1 MGEQRDI
8 ASLTDS
14 GLPLRV
20 REVATRLLHATES
33 ELSDRIQLML
43 RHLETH
49 LFKQAER
56 ARSPADQVE
65 LLKAVQTVKTQGGQ
79 FQPAYFKQL
88 ESQLAQLR
96 SNPSLHVDSL
106 RGKAL
111 PSSQWTVHD
120 AVPEKETAAAQLR
133 DLAAPLEG
141 AANLSLYLLGQR
153 FGVLAG
159 SPALSPTQI
168 CLGPRTLIQLAGDV
182 AQGLFK
188 ERVSPASV
196 QSHFAQE
203 VLGDYAGFIERI
215 NELLDDA
222 GVLPGLTYVPTRPT
236 KASKTTP
243 PSSDATPPE
252 EEVATASHHAGAAS
266 PTGRQQGAQHAASG
280 AAASHQPA
288 GHNAGQPGPTQGH
301 HGQPQG
307 QTGGASPT
315 PSWGRDDVTN
325 WLEQP
330 DLTPLVSQPP
340 QADFRYLQQ
349 LLTAQRIAGKL
360 PPRPTPPPG
369 AEIDTAEVDRLLHEI
384 QSQPPSDANQTRSIH
399 GLRES
404 LLQRARAEHGPQANL
419 GREDADTFEILSIL
433 YAEVAREVRAG
444 SSVHGLLE
452 RLQLPVLRLALKDRG
467 FFEETA
473 HPGRQLL
480 NTIAESDASAYGD
493 HAIDPYFEIA
503 MRKAVERME
512 DNFHGQP
519 EVLAEVNDELQSQ
532 FRQQVKRSQSNEKRL
547 VEAARG
553 RERMALAKQ
562 TATDALQSLM
572 DQQKPPR
579 SIEVLMRRAWLDAMT
594 LTALRHGETSP
605 AWQKQ
610 LDTTR
615 QILETVTAPEPV
627 QSPELAKDI
636 DTAMRQV
643 GYHETEANAL
653 SRHLSRSNSAPREDD
668 EPTATEISARIKAHT
683 RLGEEDVESR
693 EEKIERAK
701 LPTRTPAEEECYR
714 HLRTLPFGCW
724 IDFIQNQQG
733 EAERRR
739 LSWYSTVT
747 DRALFVNR
755 RGQRVAEM
763 HMDALSRL
771 MAQGQLRVV
780 ERHQLRLIDRAF
792 RSTVEMLRN
801 TLRGNDD
808 RKQEQWTAPA
818 T

>member
-8 ASLTDS
+8 VSLADS
-14 GLPLRV
+14 GLPPRV
-20 REVATRLLHATES
+20 RDVATRLLQATET
-33 ELSDRIQLML
+33 ELGDRFQLML
-43 RHLETH
+43 THLESH

-56 ARSPADQVE
+56 ARSPSDQVE
-65 LLKAVQTVKTQGGQ
+65 LLKAVQTLKTQSAQ
-79 FQPAYFKQL
+79 FQPAYFKLL
-88 ESQLAQLR
+88 ETRLGQLR
-96 SNPSLHVDSL
+96 NNRTLHVDNL

-111 PSSQWTVHD
+111 PSSQWTVDD
-120 AVPEKETAAAQLR
+120 AVPGTETAAAQLR

-153 FGVLAG
+153 FGVLSG
-159 SPALSPTQI
+159 SPALSPAQI
-168 CLGPRTLIQLAGDV
+168 CLGPRTLIQLAGEV

-215 NELLDDA
+215 NALLDDA

-236 KASKTTP
+236 KASKTPTT
-243 PSSDATPPE
+243 AH
-252 EEVATASHHAGAAS
+252 TASSADQEASASTHDGRGAAPGS
-266 PTGRQQGAQHAASG
+266 ARSTEAPGAHARTSASSGHAQHPMQQGDSAR
-280 AAASHQPA
+280 
-288 GHNAGQPGPTQGH
+288 NV
-301 HGQPQG
+301 
-307 QTGGASPT
+307 GASPT
-315 PSWGRDDVTN
+315 PSWGRDDVTS

-330 DLTPLVSQPP
+330 DLGPLVPQAP

-349 LLTAQRIAGKL
+349 LLTAHRIAGKL
-360 PPRPTPPPG
+360 PPRPSTPPGSELDG
-369 AEIDTAEVDRLLHEI
+369 AALDRFLREI
-384 QSQPPSDANQTRSIH
+384 QSEPHANANQARSVH

-404 LLQRARAEHGPQANL
+404 LLQRARAEHGPQAGL

-452 RLQLPVLRLALKDRG
+452 RLQLPVLRLALKDRS
-467 FFEETA
+467 FFEQTA

-512 DNFHGQP
+512 DDVDGKP
-519 EVLAEVNDELQSQ
+519 ETLAEVNDELQSQ
-532 FRQQVKRSQSNEKRL
+532 FRQQVKRSQTSEKRL

-553 RERMALAKQ
+553 RERMALAKH
-562 TATDALQSLM
+562 TATTALQALM
-572 DQQKPPR
+572 DDAKPAR
-579 SIEVLMRRAWLDAMT
+579 AVEVLMRRAWLDAMT
-594 LTALRHGETSP
+594 LTALRHGEASP

-615 QILETVTAPEPV
+615 KILDTVTAPEPV
-627 QSPELAKDI
+627 QSPELAKEI
-636 DTAMRQV
+636 DAAMRQV
-643 GYHETEANAL
+643 GYHATEAGAL
-653 SRHLSRSNSAPREDD
+653 SRHLSRSSTAPRDDD
-668 EPTATEISARIKAHT
+668 EPTATEISAQIKAHA

-693 EEKIERAK
+693 QEKIERAK
-701 LPTRTPAEEECYR
+701 LPPRTPAEEECYR

-763 HMDALSRL
+763 HMDALARL

-792 RSTVEMLRN
+792 RSTVEMLRS
-801 TLRGNDD
+801 TLRGGDD
-808 RKQEQWTAPA
+808 HKQAQWKAPA

>member
-1 MGEQRDI
+1 MGDQRDI
-8 ASLTDS
+8 VSLANS
-14 GLPLRV
+14 GLPPRV
-20 REVATRLLHATES
+20 REVAQQLLQTTRT
-33 ELSDRIQLML
+33 ELSDRIQMML
-43 RHLETH
+43 QHLESD

-56 ARSPADQVE
+56 ARSPAAQVD
-65 LLKAVQTVKTQGGQ
+65 LLKAVQTLKAHEAQ
-79 FQPAYFKQL
+79 FQPDYFALL
-88 ESQLAQLR
+88 ENELARLR
-96 SNPSLHVDSL
+96 TGAPANLDTL
-106 RGKAL
+106 RGKNAL
-111 PSSQWTVHD
+111 PSSQWTVD
-120 AVPEKETAAAQLR
+120 EAMPETETEAAQLR
-133 DLAAPLEG
+133 DLATPLESTT
-141 AANLSLYLLGQR
+141 NLSLYLLGQR

-159 SPALSPTQI
+159 APAYAPAQI
-168 CLGPRTLIQLAGDV
+168 CLGPRTLIQLAGEV
-182 AQGLFK
+182 AQRHFK
-188 ERVSPASV
+188 DRIPASTV

-203 VLGDYAGFIERI
+203 VLGDYVGYIERI
-215 NELLDDA
+215 NALLDDA
-222 GVLPGLTYVPTRPT
+222 GVLPGLTYVPVRPT
-236 KASKTTP
+236 KASKTQPT
-243 PSSDATPPE
+243 SRAGDASNDD
-252 EEVATASHHAGAAS
+252 VGVGVGAHDAGAGATASARPSATSGHAPAAPNS
-266 PTGRQQGAQHAASG
+266 NHANTHEAPAGHASAA
-280 AAASHQPA
+280 AAASH
-288 GHNAGQPGPTQGH
+288 G
-301 HGQPQG
+301 
-307 QTGGASPT
+307 
-315 PSWGRDDVTN
+315 PSWGRDDVTS

-330 DLTPLVSQPP
+330 DLAPLVPP
-340 QADFRYLQQ
+340 APQTDFRYLQQ
-349 LLTAQRIAGKL
+349 LLTAHRIAGKL
-360 PPRPTPPPG
+360 PPRPSPPPG
-369 AEIDTAEVDRLLHEI
+369 AEIDTAEVDRILHEI
-384 QSQPPSDANQTRSIH
+384 QSQPPTGANQARSIH
-399 GLRES
+399 GLRQS
-404 LLQRARAEHGPQANL
+404 LLQRARAEHGPLADL

-452 RLQLPVLRLALKDRG
+452 RLQLPVLRLALKDRD
-467 FFEETA
+467 FFEQPA

-480 NTIAESDASAYGD
+480 NTIAESDASTYGD

-519 EVLAEVNDELQSQ
+519 EVLAEVNDELQAQ
-532 FRQQVKRSQSNEKRL
+532 FRQQVKRSQASEKRQ

-562 TATDALQSLM
+562 TAATALQGLM
-572 DQQKPPR
+572 DEAKPPR
-579 SIEVLMRRAWLDAMT
+579 GIEVLMRRAWLDAMT

-615 QILETVTAPEPV
+615 EILKTVTAPEPV
-627 QSPELAKDI
+627 QSPELAKEV

-643 GYHETEANAL
+643 GYHETEATAL
-653 SRHLSRSNSAPREDD
+653 SRHLSRSSSAPREED

-693 EEKIERAK
+693 GEKAERAK
-701 LPTRTPAEEECYR
+701 LPPRTPAEEECYR

-755 RGQRVAEM
+755 RGQRVAEL
-763 HMDALSRL
+763 HMDALARL

-780 ERHQLRLIDRAF
+780 DRHQLRLIDRAF
-792 RSTVEMLRN
+792 RSTVELLRN
-801 TLRGNDD
+801 TLRGGDESKKA
-808 RKQEQWTAPA
+808 KQWKAPV

>member
-8 ASLTDS
+8 VSLADS
-14 GLPLRV
+14 GLPSRV
-20 REVATRLLHATES
+20 REVATRLLQATEA
-33 ELSDRIQLML
+33 ELGERIQMML
-43 RHLETH
+43 QHLETQ

-56 ARSPADQVE
+56 ARSPAEQVDT
-65 LLKAVQTVKTQGGQ
+65 LKAVQTLKTKSNQ
-79 FQPAYFKQL
+79 FKPAYFTAL
-88 ESQLAQLR
+88 ETRLAQLR
-96 SNPSLHVDSL
+96 SNAPVNIDSL

-120 AVPEKETAAAQLR
+120 ALPEMETAAAQLR
-133 DLAAPLEG
+133 DLASPLEG

-159 SPALSPTQI
+159 APALSPAQI
-168 CLGPRTLIQLAGDV
+168 SLGPRTLIQLAGDISRD
-182 AQGLFK
+182 LFK
-188 ERVSPASV
+188 DGVSPATV

-203 VLGDYAGFIERI
+203 VLGDYPGFIERI

-222 GVLPGLTYVPTRPT
+222 RVLPGLTYVPTRPT
-236 KASKTTP
+236 KASKPAPTPHDAAPADEAAATTGHR
-243 PSSDATPPE
+243 AG
-252 EEVATASHHAGAAS
+252 TASPSGQH
-266 PTGRQQGAQHAASG
+266 QGGQHGASG
-280 AAASHQPA
+280 AAGSHS
-288 GHNAGQPGPTQGH
+288 AGQPGQASGH
-301 HGQPQG
+301 HGHQG
-307 QTGGASPT
+307 QAGGASPG
-315 PSWGRDDVTN
+315 PSWGRDDVTS

-330 DLTPLVSQPP
+330 DLTPQAQQVP

-369 AEIDTAEVDRLLHEI
+369 AEINTAEVDRLLHEI
-384 QSQPPSDANQTRSIH
+384 QSQPPTEANQTRSIH
-399 GLRES
+399 GLRAS
-404 LLQRARAEHGPQANL
+404 LLERARAEHGPLANL

-452 RLQLPVLRLALKDRG
+452 RLQLPVLRLALKDRS

-512 DNFHGQP
+512 DNVHGQP
-519 EVLAEVNDELQSQ
+519 EVLTEVNEELQSQ
-532 FRQQVKRSQSNEKRL
+532 FRQQVKRSQSSEKRL

-579 SIEVLMRRAWLDAMT
+579 TVEVLMRRAWLDAMT

-615 QILETVTAPEPV
+615 QILETVTAPTPV
-627 QSPELAKDI
+627 QSPELAKEI

-643 GYHETEANAL
+643 GYHATEAGAL
-653 SRHLSRSNSAPREDD
+653 SRHLSRSSSAPREDD
-668 EPTATEISARIKAHT
+668 EPTATELSTQIKAHT

-693 EEKIERAK
+693 EEKVERAK
-701 LPTRTPAEEECYR
+701 LPQRTPDEEECYR

-755 RGQRVAEM
+755 RGQRVGEM
-763 HMDALSRL
+763 HMDALARL

-808 RKQEQWTAPA
+808 QKQTQWKAPA

>member
-8 ASLTDS
+8 VSLADS
-14 GLPLRV
+14 GLPPRV
-20 REVATRLLHATES
+20 REVATRLLQATQT
-33 ELSDRIQLML
+33 ELSDRIILML
-43 RHLETH
+43 THLENH

-56 ARSPADQVE
+56 ARSPTDQVD
-65 LLKAVQTVKTQGGQ
+65 LLKAVQTIKAHAAQ
-79 FQPAYFKQL
+79 FQPSYFKLL

-96 SNPSLHVDSL
+96 NATSAASIEGL
-106 RGKAL
+106 RGKSL
-111 PSSQWTVHD
+111 PSSQWTVHA
-120 AVPEKETAAAQLR
+120 AVPETETAAAQLR

-159 SPALSPTQI
+159 APAFSPAQI
-168 CLGPRTLIQLAGDV
+168 CLGPRTLIQLSGDV
-182 AQGLFK
+182 AQLLFK
-188 ERVSPASV
+188 DRVPPSTL
-196 QSHFAQE
+196 QSRFALE
-203 VLGDYAGFIERI
+203 VLGDYVGYVERI
-215 NELLDDA
+215 NTLLDDA
-222 GVLPGLTYVPTRPT
+222 GVLPGLTYVPVRPT
-236 KASKTTP
+236 KASKTQ
-243 PSSDATPPE
+243 SASR
-252 EEVATASHHAGAAS
+252 TANADNEDS
-266 PTGRQQGAQHAASG
+266 AASG
-280 AAASHQPA
+280 HDAGASGASGASGTSGAARQAGAFEHGTHASTSSAHPQHAP
-288 GHNAGQPGPTQGH
+288 QQGH
-301 HGQPQG
+301 AHSAAGSH
-307 QTGGASPT
+307 APT
-315 PSWGRDDVTN
+315 WGRDDVTS

-330 DLTPLVSQPP
+330 DLTPLVP
-340 QADFRYLQQ
+340 QAPQSDFRYLQQ
-349 LLTAQRIAGKL
+349 LLTAHRIAGKL

-369 AEIDTAEVDRLLHEI
+369 AEIDTREVDRILQDI
-384 QSQPPSDANQTRSIH
+384 QSEPHTDAHQARSVH

-404 LLQRARAEHGPQANL
+404 LLQRARAEHGPQADL

-452 RLQLPVLRLALKDRG
+452 RLQLPVLRLALKDRS
-467 FFEETA
+467 FFDQTA

-493 HAIDPYFEIA
+493 HSIDPYFETA

-512 DNFHGQP
+512 DDVDGKP
-519 EVLAEVNDELQSQ
+519 ETLTEVNEELQTQ
-532 FRQQVKRSQSNEKRL
+532 FRQQVKRSQSSEKRL

-562 TATDALQSLM
+562 TAATALQALM
-572 DQQKPPR
+572 DEAKPAR
-579 SIEVLMRRAWLDAMT
+579 TIEVLMRRAWLDAMT
-594 LTALRHGETSP
+594 LTALRQGEASP

-610 LDTTR
+610 LETTR
-615 QILETVTAPEPV
+615 KILETVTAPEPV

-643 GYHETEANAL
+643 GYHETEATAL
-653 SRHLSRSNSAPREDD
+653 SRHLSRSSSAPREDD

-693 EEKIERAK
+693 EERVERAK

-755 RGQRVAEM
+755 RGQRVAEL
-763 HMDALSRL
+763 HMDALARL

-792 RSTVEMLRN
+792 RSTIELLRN
-801 TLRGNDD
+801 TLRGSDEP
-808 RKQEQWTAPA
+808 KTAQWKSPA
-818 T
+818 S